1 MSTTD
6 SHQVRGGATLNNN
19 TTVFSEISQDFI
31 SVPYKRL
38 ADFTESKSL
47 KPNSLNP
54 NSPNPEKY
62 VVGVH
67 AAVLWKNYNLY
78 LQLHFLVQ
86 TCSYFNSES
95 SQHS

>member
-38 ADFTESKSL
+38 ADFTESQIAEAQLAESQFAESWKS
-47 KPNSLNP
+47 
-54 NSPNPEKY
+54 
-62 VVGVH
+62 
-67 AAVLWKNYNLY
+67 
-78 LQLHFLVQ
+78 
-86 TCSYFNSES
+86 T
-95 SQHS
+95 